1 MRFELVVPDNPAQ
14 ADREAIVGPLVAYNT
29 GKAGPHGYK
38 LVAVLLRDLDTGQ
51 TIGGLWGNL
60 SYRWLYIDL
69 LYVPEVLRGNGV
81 GSEIVRRAEAIAR
94 ASDCVGVRLD
104 THSFQAPDFYR
115 KLGYEVFGILADNP
129 PGTRRF
135 FLHKRL
141 LPSG

>member
-1 MRFELVVPDNPAQ
+1 MEN
-14 ADREAIVGPLVAYNT
+14 
-29 GKAGPHGYK
+29 
-38 LVAVLLRDLDTGQ
+38 GQ
-51 TIGGLWGNL
+51 TIGGLWGSV
-60 SYRWLYIDL
+60 SYGWLHIDL

-81 GSEIVRRAEAIAR
+81 GSEIMRQAEAIAR

-115 KLGYEVFGILADNP
+115 KLGYEIFGILEDNP